1 MPVVSEYRID
11 PEFLAMDVNKSQAG
25 TDKGS
30 RMISTVVSPAVQL
43 WLRSQVEAVET
54 LQFKLMGRDRQI
66 LRGHIPTVSIAA
78 DGAIYQGLHLSQIQ
92 LEGVNI
98 RFNLTQVFKGKP
110 LRLLD
115 PVPVTGQLVL
125 RERDLQASL
134 GAPLLSNAL
143 TELLNTFINSYNQ
156 PDQYPSLNESHLN
169 WQQITIDGQQLTLKG
184 TVISCPVES
193 SHYGDNKPEGRRQR
207 GEGKEDG
214 DKVKENHHG
223 LGGLYYRT
231 HHPMRDTPIRID
243 AGIQLATPQ
252 QLRLHPLQIQINTQQ
267 SPITLDHFMIDLG
280 SEVDLEELTLT
291 PGQLICRGCIRVIP

>member
-1 MPVVSEYRID
+1 MG
-11 PEFLAMDVNKSQAG
+11 VNKSKAG

-43 WLRSQVEAVET
+43 WLRSQVDAVET

-110 LRLLD
+110 LRLLE
-115 PVPVTGQLVL
+115 PIPVTGQLIL
-125 RERDLQASL
+125 RESDLQASL
-134 GAPLLSNAL
+134 SAPLLSNAL

-156 PDQYPSLNESHLN
+156 PDQSPPMDESQIN

-193 SHYGDNKPEGRRQR
+193 SHYGDNKAESRRQWFGR
-207 GEGKEDG
+207 LTNRVEGKEDG
-214 DKVKENHHG
+214 DKVKGNHHG
-223 LGGLYYRT
+223 LGGLNYRT
-231 HHPMRDTPIRID
+231 HHPMRETPIRID

-252 QLRLHPLQIQINTQQ
+252 KLRLHPLQIQINAQQ
-267 SPITLDHFMIDLG
+267 PPITLDHFMIDLG

>member
-1 MPVVSEYRID
+1 MG
-11 PEFLAMDVNKSQAG
+11 VNKSKAG

-43 WLRSQVEAVET
+43 WLRSQVDAVET

-78 DGAIYQGLHLSQIQ
+78 CRAIYQGLHLSQIQ
-92 LEGVNI
+92 LDGTNI

-110 LRLLD
+110 LQLLE
-115 PVPVTGQLVL
+115 PVPVTGQLIL
-125 RERDLQASL
+125 RESDLQASL

-143 TELLNTFINSYNQ
+143 TDLLNTFIKSYNR
-156 PDQYPSLNESHLN
+156 PDQYPPLGESKMN
-169 WQQITIDGQQLTLKG
+169 WQQITIDGERLTLKG
-184 TVISCPVES
+184 TLI
-193 SHYGDNKPEGRRQR
+193 
-207 GEGKEDG
+207 
-214 DKVKENHHG
+214 
-223 LGGLYYRT
+223 
-231 HHPMRDTPIRID
+231 HHPTRETSIVVD

-252 QLRLHPLQIQINTQQ
+252 QLQLHPLQIHINAQQ
-267 SPITLDHFMIDLG
+267 PPITLEHFTIDLG